1 MREYKFR
8 GKAVTGEWVHGDL
21 IHKRTDEE
29 SVMIRDKNGLESDVL
44 PETVGQ
50 YLGMKDKYDK
60 EIYEGDILRSDN
72 YPFSVFD
79 DDRIEEDNYFAEV
92 CWDDETTGYFILIH
106 KNPKSAVR
114 GISNGIT
121 YSMEDAL
128 EYEFEV
134 FGNIF
139 DNKDLIE

>member
-8 GKAVTGEWVHGDL
+8 GKAVTGEWVYGDL
-21 IHKRTDEE
+21 IHKRTTEDL
-29 SVMIRDKNGLESDVL
+29 MIRDENGLESDVI

-50 YLGMKDKYDK
+50 YIGMKDKYDT

-72 YPFSVFD
+72 YPFSFFD
-79 DDRIEEDNYFAEV
+79 DNRKEEDNYFAEV
-92 CWDDETTGYFILIH
+92 CWDDETIEYFIFIH
-106 KNPKSAVR
+106 KNPKSTVR

-139 DNKDLIE
+139 DNKELIE